1 MKFQFI
7 LSIKTWLLNYAQKSV
22 HHCIIGKYDIISF
35 LIQIWLIKST
45 WIKFCYSTELI
56 HHSRYAGLQNATK
69 CFCGTSFGRYGPGE
83 CTKKCQLNKDQDTLS
98 ICGGESSNT
107 VYSTGVK
114 VPGPPSN
121 LHLNQ
126 SNENRLSISW
136 TPFSSRPSKF
146 VTGYHIYVALNKSFD
161 RSVGIYSVSIALD

>member
-1 MKFQFI
+1 MKFRFI
-7 LSIKTWLLNYAQKSV
+7 LSIKTWLLNYAQKSA
-22 HHCIIGKYDIISF
+22 HHYIIGKYHIISF
-35 LIQIWLIKST
+35 LIHLKFKSRR
-45 WIKFCYSTELI
+45 IRFCYSIECIL
-56 HHSRYAGLQNATK
+56 HSRYAGLQNATK
-69 CFCGTSFGRYGPGE
+69 CFCGTSFGRYGPGK
-83 CTKKCQLNKDQDTLS
+83 CTKRCQLNQDQNTLS

-161 RSVGIYSVSIALD
+161 RSVGICSVSIAQD

>member
-1 MKFQFI
+1 MTLFHF
-7 LSIKTWLLNYAQKSV
+7 S
-22 HHCIIGKYDIISF
+22 HISDY
-35 LIQIWLIKST
+35 ST
-45 WIKFCYSTELI
+45 WIKFGYSTELI
-56 HHSRYAGLQNATK
+56 LHSRYAGLQNATK
-69 CFCGTSFGRYGPGE
+69 CFCGTSFGRYGPGK
-83 CTKKCQLNKDQDTLS
+83 CSKKCQLNKDQDTLS

-161 RSVGIYSVSIALD
+161 RSVGIYSVSISLDILLQDKTSIMIFDLLIDVFNVI

>member
-1 MKFQFI
+1 M
-7 LSIKTWLLNYAQKSV
+7 NYAQKSV
-22 HHCIIGKYDIISF
+22 HHCIIGKYDIIPS
-35 LIQIWLIKST
+35 LIQIWLVRGI
-45 WIKFCYSTELI
+45 WIKFRYNTAWIL
-56 HHSRYAGLQNATK
+56 HSRYAGLQNATK
-69 CFCGTSFGRYGPGE
+69 CFCGTSFGRYGPGK
-83 CTKKCQLNKDQDTLS
+83 CSKKCQLNKDQDTLS

-161 RSVGIYSVSIALD
+161 RSVGIYSVSNSTGLKLVIWYSTS